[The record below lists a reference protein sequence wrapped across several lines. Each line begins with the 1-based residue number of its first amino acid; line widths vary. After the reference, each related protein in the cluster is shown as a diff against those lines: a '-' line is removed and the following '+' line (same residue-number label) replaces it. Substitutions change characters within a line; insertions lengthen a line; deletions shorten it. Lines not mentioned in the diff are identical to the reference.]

1 MAYAIIHR
9 FPGATKAQYEATV
22 TAVHG
27 ALDVLPPG
35 QLLHVA
41 GEEDGGITLLAVHD
55 TKESWESFRD
65 TTLLPRFG
73 AGIDGGMAG
82 PPQERT
88 FDTINLLP

>member
-27 ALDVLPPG
+27 GLHVLPPG

-41 GEEDGGITLLAVHD
+41 GEEDGGITLVAVHD

-65 TTLLPRFG
+65 TTLLPTFG
-73 AGIDGGMAG
+73 AGIEGGMAG
-82 PPQERT
+82 PPQERA
-88 FDTINLLP
+88 FDTINLLR

>member
-27 ALDVLPPG
+27 GLDVLPPG

-41 GEEDGGITLLAVHD
+41 GEEDGGITLVAVHD

-65 TTLLPRFG
+65 TTLLPTFG
-73 AGIDGGMAG
+73 AGIEGGMAG
-82 PPQERT
+82 SPQERA
-88 FDTINLLP
+88 FDTINLLR

>member
-27 ALDVLPPG
+27 GLDVLPPG

-41 GEEDGGITLLAVHD
+41 GEEDGGITLVAVHD

-65 TTLLPRFG
+65 TTLLPTFG

-82 PPQERT
+82 PPEERA

>member
-9 FPGATKAQYEATV
+9 FPGATKDQYEATIK
-22 TAVHG
+22 AVHG
-27 ALDVLPPG
+27 GVDVLPPG
-35 QLLHVA
+35 QLVHVA
-41 GEEDGGITLLAVHD
+41 GEEDGGITILAVHD

-65 TTLLPRFG
+65 TTLLPTFG

-82 PPQERT
+82 PPEERA